1 MDAKRITLSGRETAN
16 AANDVSPRPI
26 GELMPEVLARYGI
39 ELREK
44 KFRPLPAS
52 QRDAPFATAGA
63 FAELAAW

>member
-1 MDAKRITLSGRETAN
+1 MDANRITLLGRETAN
-16 AANDVSPRPI
+16 AANDASLRPI

-44 KFRPLPAS
+44 KFRPLPGP
-52 QRDAPFATAGA
+52 QTDAPFASAGA